1 MHITKCKACK
11 EIVSHHKLL
20 IKKYPDYH
28 CKPVNSSGN
37 VKSKIALIGLAP
49 GLHGANK
56 TGIPFTSDFSGEVI
70 RKILDKL
77 YLQDIFITNAVRCYP
92 KNNKPS
98 SIMINN
104 CQKHTKREFKGLS
117 NLKVVI
123 SLGTTAY
130 YQILKLY
137 NVSRKTHK
145 FYHGKILNLDTGIS
159 LIASYHCSKLNFN
172 THKINLVM
180 LEKIFYKAKEVA
192 CCE

>member
-1 MHITKCKACK
+1 MQIIKCKVCK
-11 EIVSHHKLL
+11 ETVSHHKLL

-37 VKSKIALIGLAP
+37 IKAKIALIGLAP

-56 TGIPFTSDFSGEVI
+56 TGVPFTSDFSGVVI

-77 YLQDIFITNAVRCYP
+77 HLQDIFITNAVRCYP

-98 SIMINN
+98 LTMINN
-104 CQKHTKREFKGLS
+104 CQKHTKREFKSLS
-117 NLKVVI
+117 NLRVVVC
-123 SLGTTAY
+123 LGTIAY
-130 YQILKLY
+130 YQVLKLY
-137 NVSRKTHK
+137 NIDRKKHK
-145 FYHGKILNLDTGIS
+145 FYHGKVTHLDTQTT

-180 LEKIFYKAKEVA
+180 LENIFYKAKEVMSY
-192 CCE
+192 E

>member
-1 MHITKCKACK
+1 MHIIECKACK
-11 EIVSHHKLL
+11 EAVSYYKQL

-28 CKPVNSSGN
+28 CMPVDSSGN
-37 VKSKIALIGLAP
+37 VESKIALIGLAP

-77 YLQDIFITNAVRCYP
+77 HLQDIFITNAVRCYP
-92 KNNKPS
+92 KNNKPTS
-98 SIMINN
+98 VMINN
-104 CQKHTKREFKGLS
+104 CHKHTKREIKSLS
-117 NLKVVI
+117 NLKVII
-123 SLGTTAY
+123 SLGTTSY

-137 NVSRKTHK
+137 NLNRKSHK
-145 FYHGKILNLDTGIS
+145 FYHGKIINLDTRTC

-172 THKINLVM
+172 THKVNLVM

>member
-1 MHITKCKACK
+1 MHIIKCKICK
-11 EIVSHHKLL
+11 ETVSHHKLL

-28 CKPVNSSGN
+28 CKPVNSVGN
-37 VKSKIALIGLAP
+37 IESKIALIGLAP

-104 CQKHTKREFKGLS
+104 CQKHTKRELKSLS
-117 NLKVVI
+117 NLKVII
-123 SLGTTAY
+123 SLGTIAY

-137 NVSRKTHK
+137 SINRKIHK
-145 FYHGKILNLDTGIS
+145 FYHGKITNLDTRMS

-172 THKINLVM
+172 THKVNSVM
-180 LEKIFYKAKEVA
+180 LEKVFRKAKEVA
-192 CCE
+192 YCE

>member
-1 MHITKCKACK
+1 MHIIECKLCK
-11 EIVSHHKLL
+11 EVISHQKLL

-37 VKSKIALIGLAP
+37 SESKIALIGLAP

-56 TGIPFTSDFSGEVI
+56 TGIPFTSDFSGEII

-77 YLQDIFITNAVRCYP
+77 CLQDIFITNAIRCYP

-104 CQKHTKREFKGLS
+104 CQKHTKREFKTLS
-117 NLKVVI
+117 NLKVII
-123 SLGTTAY
+123 SLGSIAY

-137 NVSRKTHK
+137 NINRKTHK
-145 FYHGKILNLDTGIS
+145 FYHGKTINLDTKTS

>member
-1 MHITKCKACK
+1 MHIIKCRVCK
-11 EIVSHHKLL
+11 ETLSHHKEL

-70 RKILDKL
+70 RKILCKFC
-77 YLQDIFITNAVRCYP
+77 LQDIFITNAVRCYP

-98 SIMINN
+98 SMMINN
-104 CQKHTKREFKGLS
+104 CHKHTKNELKSLS
-117 NLKVVI
+117 NLKVII
-123 SLGTTAY
+123 SLGTLAY

-137 NVSRKTHK
+137 SINRKAHK
-145 FYHGKILNLDTGIS
+145 FYHGKITSLDTRTS

-172 THKINLVM
+172 THKINLFM
-180 LEKIFYKAKEVA
+180 LEKIFDKAKEVA
-192 CCE
+192 CYE